1 MRFKKF
7 FSKVFVLVGLFFI
20 VYAIFPIVAYS
31 FYVNHDHISPIPEG
45 SDYTNIDNW
54 FVDEN
59 FNKIKTESKI
69 QYYTLSIPKLSIK
82 NAAVSIGGEDL
93 SENLIQYPGTAT
105 PGKKGNAVIF
115 GHSILPQFYDPTN
128 YLAIFSKLPT
138 LKKGDK
144 IDITYDGIMY
154 EYEVDSMIEVKP
166 TDLYILEQD
175 LSHSYLSL
183 VTCTPPGHP
192 LRPKRLV
199 VRAKLINLN
208 N

>member
-1 MRFKKF
+1 MKFKKF
-7 FSKVFVLVGLFFI
+7 LSFVFIFFGI
-20 VYAIFPIVAYS
+20 SLISYTVFPIFAYS
-31 FYVNHDHISPIPEG
+31 FYVNRDHISPVPEG
-45 SDYTNIDNW
+45 GDFTKIDNW
-54 FVDEN
+54 FPDAN
-59 FNKIKTESKI
+59 YSHSDSKI
-69 QYYTLSIPKLSIK
+69 EYYTLSIPKLGIK
-82 NAAVSIGGEDL
+82 NASVSIGGEDL
-93 SENLIQYPGTAT
+93 SESIIQYPGTAN
-105 PGKKGNAVIF
+105 PGKKGNAVLF

-144 IDITYDGIMY
+144 IDVIYDGIFY

-175 LSHSYLSL
+175 LSQSYLSL

-192 LRPKRLV
+192 LKPKRLV

-208 N
+208 K